1 MCILGF
7 QTPESV
13 VKELIH
19 SPADFYTFR
28 ALGIFFVSYF
38 VISCVTYGM
47 NISSGLF
54 VPNLLLGALW
64 GRILGMTLH
73 WLVPEGQDPY
83 DLLGPVGLYALMGA
97 GAQLS
102 GIVRMTFSLTAI
114 LVEATG
120 ESFGRS
126 PLDLTDY

>member
-1 MCILGF
+1 M
-7 QTPESV
+7 
-13 VKELIH
+13 KELIH

-28 ALGIFFVSYF
+28 ALGIFFASYF

-73 WLVPEGQDPY
+73 WLVPEGQDSFT
-83 DLLGPVGLYALMGA
+83 LLGPVGLYALMGA

-120 ESFGRS
+120 TFTGK
-126 PLDLTDY
+126 